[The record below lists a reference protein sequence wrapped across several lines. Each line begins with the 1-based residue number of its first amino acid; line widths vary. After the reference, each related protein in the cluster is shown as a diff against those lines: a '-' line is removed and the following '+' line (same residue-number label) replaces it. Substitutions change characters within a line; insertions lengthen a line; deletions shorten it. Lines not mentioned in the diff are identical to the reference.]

1 MASGAAEDVGVDA
14 FLVLVVLLVNAGF
27 EGDEAV
33 GFVLIESG
41 VDGASLGDE
50 LVKLEG
56 QDGVAG
62 PCLSSVV

>member
-14 FLVLVVLLVNAGF
+14 FFVLVVLLIDAGF

-33 GFVLIESG
+33 GLVLVESR

-56 QDGVAG
+56 EDGVAG
-62 PCLSSVV
+62 PFVHQ